1 MPGQP
6 IWDLTNLTEAKLL
19 PWWQQC
25 HSLWCSDSHWKTDRR
40 LISFAQKRKTCS
52 FQSTLLVHMQMEW
65 HIFFWSSLHGGKKTS
80 LIITWSKWGEIVGFQ
95 AYQGPLPCRPYTLA
109 AAICPSFHLITATWG
124 KKPIKTAWKF
134 IKGWLI
140 LFLLTGWVHIF
151 HAWACISSEREEEA
165 LALRLFPA
173 WPLFVNRQSL
183 WHTNLASK
191 GFTLHRP
198 QGLEAFQAYKTHL
211 SSTKASGY

>member
-1 MPGQP
+1 ML
-6 IWDLTNLTEAKLL
+6 WLVVEN
-19 PWWQQC
+19 WQKTYFI
-25 HSLWCSDSHWKTDRR
+25 CSEEKNM
-40 LISFAQKRKTCS
+40 LISKHIAGPHANGMAAF
-52 FQSTLLVHMQMEW
+52 FL
-65 HIFFWSSLHGGKKTS
+65 IFFTWGQKKKTS
-80 LIITWSKWGEIVGFQ
+80 LIITWSKWGKKLGFQ
-95 AYQGPLPCRPYTLA
+95 AYQGPVPCRPYKPP

-124 KKPIKTAWKF
+124 KKTIKTARKF

-140 LFLLTGWVHIF
+140 LFLLTDWVHIF
-151 HAWACISSEREEEA
+151 HAWACISSEREEKA
-165 LALRLFPA
+165 LSLRLFPA

-211 SSTKASGY
+211 GSTKASGY

>member
-1 MPGQP
+1 M
-6 IWDLTNLTEAKLL
+6 
-19 PWWQQC
+19 
-25 HSLWCSDSHWKTDRR
+25 
-40 LISFAQKRKTCS
+40 LISKHIAGPHENWMAAF
-52 FQSTLLVHMQMEW
+52 FL
-65 HIFFWSSLHGGKKTS
+65 IFF
-80 LIITWSKWGEIVGFQ
+80 
-95 AYQGPLPCRPYTLA
+95 
-109 AAICPSFHLITATWG
+109 TWG
-124 KKPIKTAWKF
+124 QKKKGRKKHLWSPHGLNEERYGLSGKSRACALPPLQNPSCNMPVIPPNYCHMRGKNSIKTARKF

-140 LFLLTGWVHIF
+140 LFLLTGCVHIF
-151 HAWACISSEREEEA
+151 HAWACVSSEREETA
-165 LALRLFPA
+165 FFLRLFPA

>member
-1 MPGQP
+1 MRRDTWLSGISRACALPPLQAPSCNMPIIP
-6 IWDLTNLTEAKLL
+6 PNY
-19 PWWQQC
+19 C
-25 HSLWCSDSHWKTDRR
+25 HMR
-40 LISFAQKRKTCS
+40 
-52 FQSTLLVHMQMEW
+52 
-65 HIFFWSSLHGGKKTS
+65 KKT
-80 LIITWSKWGEIVGFQ
+80 
-95 AYQGPLPCRPYTLA
+95 
-109 AAICPSFHLITATWG
+109 
-124 KKPIKTAWKF
+124 IKTARKF

-140 LFLLTGWVHIF
+140 LFLLSDWVHIF
-151 HAWACISSEREEEA
+151 HARAPVFHQREEKA
-165 LALRLFPA
+165 LSLRLFPA

>member
-1 MPGQP
+1 
-6 IWDLTNLTEAKLL
+6 
-19 PWWQQC
+19 
-25 HSLWCSDSHWKTDRR
+25 
-40 LISFAQKRKTCS
+40 
-52 FQSTLLVHMQMEW
+52 MQMEW
-65 HIFFWSSLHGGKKTS
+65 QHFFLIFFTWGQKKLS
-80 LIITWSKWGEIVGFQ
+80 LIITWSKWGEILGFQ
-95 AYQGPLPCRPYTLA
+95 AYQGPVPCRPYKPP

-124 KKPIKTAWKF
+124 KKTIKTARKF

-140 LFLLTGWVHIF
+140 LFLLTDWVHIF
-151 HAWACISSEREEEA
+151 HAWACILSEKEEKA
-165 LALRLFPA
+165 LSLRLFPA